1 MSGLLALLDDVAA
14 IAKIAAASVDDIAA
28 GAGKASTKALGV
40 VIDDAAVTPKYVS
53 GLKAARELPMIGRI
67 AWGSLKNKAI
77 LLPLLIGLDLF
88 LPQAI
93 TVLLMLGGA
102 YLAFEGA
109 EKVWHVLNP
118 HDEHAAE
125 AHDARDP
132 TELEEERVLGAIK
145 TDFIL
150 SAEIMTLSL
159 SVIESP
165 SIWMQLLTLAVVG
178 ILITVGVYGAVALI
192 VKLDDMG
199 VLMARKGRFMPTRRI
214 GRLMVKGVPKLLWLL
229 SVVGTAAMLWVGGSI
244 FIHALH
250 GLGLHEPYGTIHHLA
265 EQAAAAVPP
274 ALTGFTNWTVTALCD
289 GLFGLALGLLLIP
302 VTTKLITPLLEKL
315 WAKVRPAG

>member
-165 SIWMQLLTLAVVG
+165 SIWMQLVTLAVVG

-265 EQAAAAVPP
+265 ELAAAAVPP
-274 ALTGFTNWTVTALCD
+274 ALAGFTNWTVTALCD